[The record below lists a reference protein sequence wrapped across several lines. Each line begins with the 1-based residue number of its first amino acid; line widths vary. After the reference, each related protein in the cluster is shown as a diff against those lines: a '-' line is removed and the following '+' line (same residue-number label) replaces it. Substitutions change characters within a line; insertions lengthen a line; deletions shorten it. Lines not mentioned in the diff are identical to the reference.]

1 VNFSPIPAA
10 NSAADA
16 AQTSSTT
23 KSSSTVMGKD
33 AFLQLLVA
41 QIKNQNPMNPADG
54 VEFLSQLAQF
64 SQLEQTMGIREGIEG
79 LSKQV
84 DSIATELTKKTTGE
98 NTNV

>member
-1 VNFSPIPAA
+1 MNFSPIPAT

-16 AQTSSTT
+16 AQTSSTA

-64 SQLEQTMGIREGIEG
+64 SQLEQTMGIREGIDG

-84 DSIATELTKKTTGE
+84 DSIATGLANKTTGE